1 VAQAAAVRKRGVWFV
16 SLEINEM
23 NLARLLF
30 PWARESAKTTC
41 VQTDRRMLR
50 LKNYV
55 ALTEEIDTRQGRVID
70 APYYVT
76 SIRVQDTFRFV
87 NLEEA
92 EACFDN
98 EVRQVMLL
106 PQYRSFVEAQGCH
119 QAALNANDKSQK
131 TYWALMATWQELVA
145 QSARAENQIGSQS
158 AEL

>member
-1 VAQAAAVRKRGVWFV
+1 M
-16 SLEINEM
+16 I
-23 NLARLLF
+23 
-30 PWARESAKTTC
+30 
-41 VQTDRRMLR
+41 
-50 LKNYV
+50 
-55 ALTEEIDTRQGRVID
+55 
-70 APYYVT
+70 
-76 SIRVQDTFRFV
+76 
-87 NLEEA
+87 
-92 EACFDN
+92 N